1 MVTPPAKKLKK
12 ILRWG
17 YRDKGY
23 INSDF
28 SHVRVFCEV
37 KCVSFSKKIIKE
49 SFLEQLEKKGAKIAV
64 FADLVDDYMSLFDI
78 KTQLKKDIKN
88 RGVTYEDYNS
98 SGNRVM
104 KDNPSVKNL
113 INTNRQMLAIIDKLK
128 LDPNTIIPQDDE
140 DADL

>member
-1 MVTPPAKKLKK
+1 M
-12 ILRWG
+12 
-17 YRDKGY
+17 
-23 INSDF
+23 
-28 SHVRVFCEV
+28 
-37 KCVSFSKKIIKE
+37 SFSKKIIKE

-88 RGVTYEDYNS
+88 RGVTYETYNS

-140 DADL
+140 YADL

>member
-1 MVTPPAKKLKK
+1 M
-12 ILRWG
+12 
-17 YRDKGY
+17 
-23 INSDF
+23 
-28 SHVRVFCEV
+28 
-37 KCVSFSKKIIKE
+37 SFSKKIIKE